1 MAEEKKTRTFTN
13 SARVNPITHTFVVV
27 FIGIVIFS
35 AVAFSGFMFQ
45 MYFEQIL
52 VSLNMWGS
60 LSPKSIHLVS
70 QMFDEMLWLS
80 TIAHFA
86 IMLCFS
92 AVGLYY
98 VFRFTGAE
106 HALARHIREK
116 LAKGEW
122 EPVSLR
128 KKDALNSIAEELN
141 KLSELQSGAKPVE
154 EKKDAA

>member
-1 MAEEKKTRTFTN
+1 MAEEKQTRSFTN
-13 SARVNPITHTFVVV
+13 SARINPITHSFVVV

-60 LSPKSIHLVS
+60 LSPRAINLVS
-70 QMFDEMLWLS
+70 EMFDEMLWLS

-86 IMLCFS
+86 IMLCF
-92 AVGLYY
+92 AGIALYY
-98 VFRFTGAE
+98 MFKFTGAE
-106 HALARHIREK
+106 HALARHIRDK

-122 EPVSLR
+122 EPVHLR
-128 KKDALNSIAEELN
+128 KRDALNAIAEELN
-141 KLSELQSGAKPVE
+141 KLSEIQSGAKPVE
-154 EKKDAA
+154 EDKDAA